1 MLLDDLM
8 PDFDATRV
16 EHRVIDAPLPAVYDA
31 ALHVDLLDL
40 ARDNPL
46 VRGIFALRTGGERL
60 VAAVRGGA
68 PEPAP
73 APETLR
79 LADLTDHGDWVLL
92 GSDPPHEIAFGA
104 VGRFW
109 AGETSWEQLGAADF
123 ASFDRP
129 GFARIAANISLRP
142 YGATRTL
149 ASYECRTQATDDA
162 ARHAFLRYWTI
173 VAPGVGVVLRSTLK
187 LIDREAARAPSP
199 SPAPPR

>member
-8 PDFDATRV
+8 PDFDVTRA
-16 EHRVIDAPLPAVYDA
+16 EHRVIDASMPAVYDA

-60 VAAVRGGA
+60 VAAVRGGT

-73 APETLR
+73 APDSLR

-92 GSDPPHEIAFGA
+92 GTDPPDEIAFGV

-109 AGETSWEQLGAADF
+109 AGETSWEEIDASEFG
-123 ASFDRP
+123 SFDRP

-149 ASYECRTQATDDA
+149 ASYECRTQATDEA
-162 ARHAFLRYWTI
+162 ARHAFLRYWT
-173 VAPGVGVVLRSTLK
+173 VVTPGVGVVLRGTLR
-187 LIDREAARAPSP
+187 LIDRATART
-199 SPAPPR
+199 PAPRR